1 MLLAEEK
8 RMLRT
13 GLLLALASIVLSL
26 VLSAPVLAH
35 HGNAAWSANEV
46 TVKGTLVDY
55 VWRNPHV
62 LLLWTTKD
70 DSGKS
75 VQWTGEVAS
84 PEAMMADDGWTRET
98 FKTGEELVFVIRPA
112 KSGALNSVIDQIK
125 RPDGTL
131 VMRYS
136 RQAGSGAYAGAL
148 SKEEQDRRDKA
159 AAAADKSKN

>member
-1 MLLAEEK
+1 M
-8 RMLRT
+8 
-13 GLLLALASIVLSL
+13 
-26 VLSAPVLAH
+26 
-35 HGNAAWSANEV
+35 
-46 TVKGTLVDY
+46 DY

-62 LLLWTTKD
+62 LLLWTAKD
-70 DSGKS
+70 DSGKP

-98 FKTGEELVFVIRPA
+98 FKTGEELAFVIRPA
-112 KSGALNSVIDQIK
+112 KSGARKSVIDQMK

-136 RQAGSGAYAGAL
+136 RQAGSGNYAAPL

-159 AAAADKSKN
+159 AAAAAEPISPRIDAALPRWPTISRAPHPSRCTRRVGSFSCSF